1 MARSIPDSL
10 NWPIRGLDSVRAN
23 QWEGRKVT
31 IMATNNKNND
41 SGIIYQAWLQ

>member
-1 MARSIPDSL
+1 MARSIPESP
-10 NWPIRGLDSVRAN
+10 NWPIRSLNSVRAS
-23 QWEGRKVT
+23 QWEGGKVT